1 MSYSWVGAPT
11 VFNGTNQETGGDS
24 TTENLNQWYQSGD
37 QAFIIIAACM
47 VLIMVPGI
55 AFLYSGLS
63 RRKSALSLIWV
74 VMMSFSV
81 IIFQWYFWGYSLAF
95 SSTATNGFIGDLH
108 HFGLM
113 NTLAKPSPGSPLIP
127 ELLYSFYQMQFCAV
141 TGALVIGA
149 TAERGRVLP
158 AMVFTFFWATIVYC
172 PVACWVWNVNG
183 WAFKYGVLDYAGG
196 GPVEIVSGM
205 SALAYSWVLGRR
217 HEKMMLNFRP
227 HNVSLITLGTI
238 LLWFGWLGFNG
249 GSAFGAN
256 LRAVMACWNSC
267 LTAMFA
273 AMTWCLLDFRLAK
286 KWSMV
291 GWCSGVISGLVAA
304 TPASG
309 FIPPLGLDYPG
320 CFKFLLKIDD
330 SLDVFAEHG
339 IGGIVGLVFNALFG
353 AGYIIGLD
361 GVNTGVITGGWLD
374 HNWKQLYVQIAYIVA
389 CTAYSFVVSAIIA
402 KIIDIIPGLHLRASE
417 EAELLGMDDDQLGE
431 FAYDYVEVRRDF
443 LAWTPA
449 KEDPHSGN
457 AHIVPQ
463 HGIEEHAHMANTN
476 GTSLESEAEKIGI
489 SARAPA
495 KQAAIDKEAH
505 EHEHDSR
512 DPATTTQ

>member
-1 MSYSWVGAPT
+1 
-11 VFNGTNQETGGDS
+11 
-24 TTENLNQWYQSGD
+24 
-37 QAFIIIAACM
+37 
-47 VLIMVPGI
+47 
-55 AFLYSGLS
+55 
-63 RRKSALSLIWV
+63 
-74 VMMSFSV
+74 
-81 IIFQWYFWGYSLAF
+81 
-95 SSTATNGFIGDLH
+95 
-108 HFGLM
+108 
-113 NTLAKPSPGSPLIP
+113 
-127 ELLYSFYQMQFCAV
+127 
-141 TGALVIGA
+141 
-149 TAERGRVLP
+149 
-158 AMVFTFFWATIVYC
+158 MVFTFFWATIVYC

-309 FIPPLGLDYPG
+309 FIPPWASIILGVVTGVCCNFGTKGVFARRVGLVML
-320 CFKFLLKIDD
+320 FTNFVAVKFLLKIDD

-339 IGGIVGLVFNALFG
+339 IGGMVGLIFNALFG

-361 GVNTGVITGGWLD
+361 GVNTGAITGGWLD
-374 HNWKQLYVQIAYIVA
+374 HNWKQLYIQIAYVVA

-402 KIIDIIPGLHLRASE
+402 KIIDVIPGLHLRASE

-457 AHIVPQ
+457 AQIVPQ

-495 KQAAIDKEAH
+495 KQAAIDKEAQEQ